1 MTNKGELARQPND
14 NRMAWIRNIES
25 LTSDKKGSYVVECE
39 FLSEARIS
47 SVLSYA
53 DGMIQCGGLEFE
65 KDENGLY
72 RYLLRLE
79 HAGIKDPSYNKFAD
93 KDGYYFKDGILG
105 ELLAIFSLFFQ
116 ARFYPIATY
125 MGELT
130 PTSLPSRHG
139 VHLRYQKPILGNYPE
154 IFDKNKTR
162 RFSELQGFLDMIR
175 GIPPQSHH
183 VVIRAIDHYARALR
197 EIGVDTE
204 MVFIRLVSSI
214 EALSGD
220 FAIPTEQNPLHG
232 ANYAIFDD
240 VELSD
245 RQRKQLRE
253 MLKVDKTGSITV
265 DKSKKKFLG
274 FLDTYSVG
282 CLRGGNRKAKHCKIY
297 RKDVPKYLRSIYDAR
312 SCYLHDGLSMYISEQ
327 YAAAYNWDVDPGLGM
342 TIDNHQFSGSSKLPH
357 PSWFENMV
365 RHALMKYMNA
375 LASGTGL

>member
-1 MTNKGELARQPND
+1 MTNKDELMRQPND

-25 LTSDKKGSYVVECE
+25 LAHDKQGSYVVECE

-53 DGMIQCGGLEFE
+53 DGAIQCGGLEFE

-72 RYLLRLE
+72 RYLLRIE

-93 KDGYYFKDGILG
+93 KEGYYFKDGIIG

-116 ARFYPIATY
+116 ARFYPVATY

-130 PTSLPSRHG
+130 PTGLRIRRG
-139 VHLRYQKPILGNYPE
+139 IHLRYQKPILGHYPE
-154 IFDKNKTR
+154 IFDKNKSR
-162 RFSELQGFLDMIR
+162 RFSELHDFFGMIQKIPPANHHIVIR
-175 GIPPQSHH
+175 G
-183 VVIRAIDHYARALR
+183 IDHYARALR

-214 EALSGD
+214 EAISGD

-232 ANYAIFDD
+232 ADFSTFDD
-240 VELSD
+240 ARLSD
-245 RQRKQLRE
+245 EQRKQLRE
-253 MLKVDKTGSITV
+253 ILKVSKEGAITI

-274 FLDTYSVG
+274 FLNAYSVG

-297 RKDVPKYLRSIYDAR
+297 RNDVPKHLRSIYDAR
-312 SCYLHDGLSMYISEQ
+312 SGYLHDGLSMYISEQ
-327 YAAAYNWDVDPGLGM
+327 YAAAYRWDIDPSFSM
-342 TIDNHQFSGSSKLPH
+342 TIDNHQFPGSTKLPH

-365 RHALMKYMNA
+365 RHALMKYMNK
-375 LASGTGL
+375 LATEAGL